1 MFLLK
6 DKKQRTLEKLDY
18 LMTQMASDD
27 TFDEYLAVINEF
39 ADEIL
44 NKEVGK

>member
-6 DKKQRTLEKLDY
+6 NKKERTLEKLDY

-27 TFDEYLAVINEF
+27 TFDEYLAVIDEF
-39 ADEIL
+39 ANQIL
-44 NKEVGK
+44 ATEVGK